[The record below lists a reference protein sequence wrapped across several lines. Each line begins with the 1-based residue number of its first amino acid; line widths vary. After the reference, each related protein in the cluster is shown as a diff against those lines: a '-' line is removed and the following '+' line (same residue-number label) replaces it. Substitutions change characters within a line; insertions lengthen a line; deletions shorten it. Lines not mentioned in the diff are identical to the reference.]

1 MGAPKCVWA
10 ASSILCR
17 EKDQFGRGQTVKK
30 KNQAVILPAIKTH
43 SLFNLFCKNQCCLVP
58 GFEDLKIT
66 SGLHF
71 GYILNLMEPFGCVFF
86 S

>member
-1 MGAPKCVWA
+1 
-10 ASSILCR
+10 
-17 EKDQFGRGQTVKK
+17 
-30 KNQAVILPAIKTH
+30 LPATKTH
-43 SLFNLFCKNQCCLVP
+43 RLFNLFCKNQCCLVP

-71 GYILNLMEPFGCVFF
+71 GYFLNLIEPFGCVFF